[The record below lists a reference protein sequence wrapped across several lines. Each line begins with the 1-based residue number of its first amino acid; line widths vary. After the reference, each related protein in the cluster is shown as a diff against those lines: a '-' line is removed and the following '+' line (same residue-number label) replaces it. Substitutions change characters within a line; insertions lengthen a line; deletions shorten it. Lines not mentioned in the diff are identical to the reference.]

1 MHTYNKERYSR
12 GGGVAISHIDE
23 EKNIEIAFEKPIT
36 ELVIDEKNGVWN
48 LEKEN
53 KDASR
58 HKDLYVMGDFCFISI
73 GMVLNADEKT
83 AKGKF
88 KKEDLISNIQDEIHP
103 RKYVEGKDY
112 SKYSINRV
120 RYLEYGTKRCPAM
133 IRRPTFPEFYEL
145 TKIFVNTMGNMVAT
159 IGNAEDRF
167 LHNNKIMGLVLWK
180 DLKGVENKSIS
191 ASIKR
196 YSHYSREEME
206 GLSEK
211 VNLYYL
217 LAILNS
223 KYASH
228 LLEIQRAGDFNI
240 YPEHIRNL
248 PIPIAPPADMQ
259 ALTEYAK
266 QELTLHEKLKE
277 AKLPQDKTVI
287 ENGIKVLDNKI
298 DTLVYKI
305 YGVKED
311 ET

>member
-1 MHTYNKERYSR
+1 M
-12 GGGVAISHIDE
+12 
-23 EKNIEIAFEKPIT
+23 NIKVSFEKPLDK
-36 ELVIDEKNGVWN
+36 LVIDEKTGVWN

-58 HKDLYVMGDFCFISI
+58 HKDLQVLGDFCFISI

-88 KKEDLISNIQDEIHP
+88 KKEDLISNVQDEIHP

-133 IRRPTFPEFYEL
+133 IRRPTFNEL
-145 TKIFVNTMGNMVAT
+145 YNIPKLFVNRLGELLVALDIDNKFT
-159 IGNAEDRF
+159 HNDSIIGLA
-167 LHNNKIMGLVLWK
+167 LWK

-196 YSHYSREEME
+196 YSRHSRVEME
-206 GLSEK
+206 ELSEK
-211 VNLYYL
+211 VNIYYL

-223 KYASH
+223 KYASY
-228 LLEIQRAGDFNI
+228 LLSVQRGGDYHI

-248 PIPIAPPADMQ
+248 PIPIALPADIQ
-259 ALTEYAK
+259 ALSDYAK
-266 QELTLHEKLKE
+266 QELTLHQKLKE
-277 AKLPQDKTVI
+277 ASLPQDKSVI
-287 ENGIKVLDNKI
+287 ENAIKALDNQI
-298 DTLVYKI
+298 DELVYKI
-305 YGVKED
+305 YGLTNEEIEKL
-311 ET
+311 